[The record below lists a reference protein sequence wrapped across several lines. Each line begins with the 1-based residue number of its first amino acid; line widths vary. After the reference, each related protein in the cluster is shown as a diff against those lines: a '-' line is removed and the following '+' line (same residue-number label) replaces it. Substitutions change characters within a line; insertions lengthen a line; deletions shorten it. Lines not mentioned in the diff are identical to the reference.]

1 MQITSN
7 NRKVVFYTLG
17 ERILLVVQQI
27 KKKIKERLFLLK
39 QKSTKNLRVFQQEDF
54 LELQYLRAI
63 NYTLGE
69 KQKME
74 GMGTKQIKILFQ
86 HLKKQLIYRTFRKF
100 LVETGTAQLQIVKT
114 KQIILKNKLS
124 SIFIYTFQLYVTGHN
139 KYGSCGLSGIDEIN
153 RFQLNDT
160 IKDIQICSISA
171 GDGFSLY
178 LDINKQVH
186 SSGFRQ
192 MHGNKED
199 QHQHEIKKIKQ
210 LEGISIKHINAGFCH
225 AAVVTQEGGEVYTWG
240 SGNFY
245 QLGHGNTKSQKTPVK
260 INNLS
265 GIEQVSCSRGEK
277 YCHTTATSSDGKVY
291 SWGSGYKGKLGHQNS
306 WSHEDPADESRP
318 KPIQYL
324 QEKGIV
330 IAKSISG
337 GIHSA
342 VLSQDGRLFTFG
354 CGSDGR
360 LGHIEA
366 EKYVYL
372 YREPFP
378 REIQGPFLNN
388 KIIDACSSYYFMAA
402 IAES

>member
-1 MQITSN
+1 M
-7 NRKVVFYTLG
+7 
-17 ERILLVVQQI
+17 
-27 KKKIKERLFLLK
+27 
-39 QKSTKNLRVFQQEDF
+39 
-54 LELQYLRAI
+54 
-63 NYTLGE
+63 E
-69 KQKME
+69 KAQD
-74 GMGTKQIKILFQ
+74 
-86 HLKKQLIYRTFRKF
+86 
-100 LVETGTAQLQIVKT
+100 QLQIQQGSENIIQLQQPQDGFLYTWGLNTAGCLANQNEDQGEGIPFKVKT
-114 KQIILKNKLS
+114 NQKFKSVSTGGFFGAAISSKNELYTWGETKNSRNGHQANKNYILVPQKIMNLQNIS
-124 SIFIYTFQLYVTGHN
+124 RVSCGNWHCLALNNQNQLYVTGHN
-139 KYGSCGLSGIDEIN
+139 KYGACGISGIDEIN
-153 RFQLNDT
+153 GFQLNDT
-160 IKDIQICSISA
+160 IKNIQICSISA

-178 LDINKQVH
+178 LDINQQVY

-199 QHQHEIKKIKQ
+199 QHQYQIKKIKE
-210 LEGISIKHINAGFCH
+210 LEGIAIKHINAGFCH
-225 AAVVTQEGGEVYTWG
+225 SAVVTQERGEVYTWG

-245 QLGHGNTKSQKTPVK
+245 QLGHGNTKSQKTPLK

-318 KPIQYL
+318 RPIQYL